1 MEINKKGRTD
11 MKWTIEKA
19 HNGMNIRDY
28 LQQVRGLSRRILIS
42 AKSEGGE
49 ILLNGSQ
56 ETVRKLL
63 HAGDKLE
70 VKLPPEEVSKWL
82 VPESINLSII
92 YEDETLIVLNKP
104 AGMATLPSPKHK
116 SGTLANALIAYY
128 KQIGNPNTVH
138 VVTRLDRETSGLIL
152 IAKDRL
158 THSLLAKSQKQFAI
172 HRKYQAIIE
181 GSLEKWSGTISEP
194 IGRKW
199 DSIVEREVTEAGK
212 KAITHYCVI
221 SSWKEYSLVE
231 IALET
236 GRTHQIR
243 VHFSHINHP
252 LAGDDLYGGKIE
264 IINRQALHCH
274 ELTFQHPYTN
284 ELLAFRTE
292 LPEDMTRIIKKLK
305 GSF

>member
-1 MEINKKGRTD
+1 

-19 HNGMNIRDY
+19 HDGINIRDY

-42 AKSEGGE
+42 AKSEDGV
-49 ILLNGSQ
+49 ILLNGRE

-82 VPESINLSII
+82 VPEAIDLSII
-92 YEDETLIVLNKP
+92 YEDEALVVLNKP

-116 SGTLANALIAYY
+116 SGTMANALIAYY

-152 IAKDRL
+152 IAKDRMS
-158 THSLLAKSQKQFAI
+158 HSLLARSQKQFAI
-172 HRKYQAIIE
+172 QRKYQAIIA
-181 GSLEKWSGTISEP
+181 GSLEELSGTIRAP
-194 IGRKW
+194 IGRKQ
-199 DSIVEREVTEAGK
+199 DSIVEREVTEMGK
-212 KAITHYCVI
+212 EAITHYRII
-221 SSWKEYSLVE
+221 SSWEKYSLVE
-231 IALET
+231 ITLET

-252 LAGDDLYGGKIE
+252 LAGDDLYEGKTE

-284 ELLAFRTE
+284 ELLSFRTE
-292 LPEDMTRIIKKLK
+292 LPEDMTRAIEKLK
-305 GSF
+305 VRV

>member
-1 MEINKKGRTD
+1 
-11 MKWTIEKA
+11 MKWTIEKE
-19 HNGMNIRDY
+19 HDGINIRDY

-42 AKSEGGE
+42 AKSEDGV
-49 ILLNGSQ
+49 ILLNGRE

-82 VPESINLSII
+82 VPEAIALSII
-92 YEDETLIVLNKP
+92 YEDEALVILNKP

-116 SGTLANALIAYY
+116 SGTMANALIAYY

-152 IAKDRL
+152 IAKDRMS
-158 THSLLAKSQKQFAI
+158 HSLLARSQKQFAI
-172 HRKYQAIIE
+172 QRKYQAIIA
-181 GSLEKWSGTISEP
+181 GSLEELSGTIRAP
-194 IGRKW
+194 IGRKQ
-199 DSIVEREVTEAGK
+199 DSIVEREVTEMGK
-212 KAITHYCVI
+212 EAITHYRII
-221 SSWKEYSLVE
+221 SSWEKYSLVE
-231 IALET
+231 ITLET

-252 LAGDDLYGGKIE
+252 LAGDDLYEGKTE

-284 ELLAFRTE
+284 ELLSFRTE
-292 LPEDMTRIIKKLK
+292 LPEDMTRAIEKLK
-305 GSF
+305 VRV